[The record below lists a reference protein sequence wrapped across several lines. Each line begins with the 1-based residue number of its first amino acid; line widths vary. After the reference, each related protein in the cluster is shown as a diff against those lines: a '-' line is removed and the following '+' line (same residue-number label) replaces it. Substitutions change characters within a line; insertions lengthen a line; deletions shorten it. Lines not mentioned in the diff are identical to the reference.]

1 MNDDFN
7 ELYNMLI
14 KERKD
19 VSEVKDKFME
29 DYSLKITE
37 LRTLYPNYPS
47 IKSEYNLDTEFEKF
61 RIDNVFLRNYID
73 NDLLDF
79 KISILENLLN
89 DLYKERN
96 FKDFIIAKEE
106 MLSKEEYL
114 NYIDNNDI
122 NIEYKLKWLKEFN
135 DK

>member
-1 MNDDFN
+1 VNDDFN

-37 LRTLYPNYPS
+37 LRTLYPKYPN